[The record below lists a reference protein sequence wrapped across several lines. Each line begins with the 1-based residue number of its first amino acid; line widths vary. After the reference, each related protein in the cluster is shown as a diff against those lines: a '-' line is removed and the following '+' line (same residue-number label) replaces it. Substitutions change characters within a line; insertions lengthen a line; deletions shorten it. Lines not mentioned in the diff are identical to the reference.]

1 MLEIIISTMHHLQNL
16 IIWEKSMELAKSTYN
31 LTINLPE
38 TEKFGLMTQ
47 MRRSAISIPSNIAEG
62 AGRNSNKEFKHFL
75 GIANGSVFELQTQ
88 LLLAKNLSLIQ
99 KMEADP
105 LIDICTELQK
115 MIYSFRNN
123 LNNKIEH
130 KKSI

>member
-1 MLEIIISTMHHLQNL
+1 MHHLQNL

-62 AGRNSNKEFKHFL
+62 AGRSSDKEFKHFL

-99 KMEADP
+99 KMEVDP

-130 KKSI
+130 KNQSKF

>member
-62 AGRNSNKEFKHFL
+62 AGRSSDKEFKHFL

-99 KMEADP
+99 KMEVDP

>member
-1 MLEIIISTMHHLQNL
+1 MHHLQNL

-38 TEKFGLMTQ
+38 TEKYGLMTQ

-62 AGRNSNKEFKHFL
+62 AGRSSDKEFKHFL

-99 KMEADP
+99 KMEVDP